1 MGAILNIGTVA
12 YRTLFYYDCQT
23 TKIGVNGV
31 GLLRLLAIQ
40 WQSLYRGAEDAS
52 THIVVQINQM

>member
-31 GLLRLLAIQ
+31 GLLRLIAIQ
-40 WQSLYRGAEDAS
+40 
-52 THIVVQINQM
+52 